1 MLIGHVAISILEH
14 RFLDVE
20 LAPTLMGG
28 LFPDVLDKTLCHVLR
43 VTPSGRMW
51 GHTALSLVVSTGLVR
66 LLAGGRKARA
76 WAAGYIGHLVADADD
91 GTPFWYPFSTY
102 EFTPSPSIKEIL
114 RRFLD
119 NRRRLTF
126 ELGLLILAL
135 LLL

>member
-14 RFLDVE
+14 RLLDVE

-51 GHTALSLVVSTGLVR
+51 GHTALSLVASTGLV
-66 LLAGGRKARA
+66 LAFVGRRKARA
-76 WAAGYIGHLVADADD
+76 WALGYVGHLVADADD
-91 GTPFWYPFSTY
+91 GTPLWYPFATY
-102 EFTPSPSIKEIL
+102 EFTPSPSVKEIL
-114 RRFLD
+114 QRFLND
-119 NRRRLTF
+119 RRRLAF
-126 ELGLLILAL
+126 ELGLLIVAL